1 MKNNIDVKEDI
12 NNFLGNNMNLEIS
25 VSYLLTFLNHHLDI
39 VFFIVMGIGY
49 IIGNLRIGSFSI
61 GSVAGV
67 LFAGLFFGYFGF
79 KISPSSQM
87 IGFALFIFSVGYQ
100 AGPGF
105 IAVLKEDGVKYFTLA
120 VVVSLTGF
128 TLAAIWASILSL
140 PPGMSAGLLSGGL
153 TSSPTLAAA
162 QDAVNTSTVII
173 AEGWTKE
180 QIIDN
185 IAMGYA
191 VTYIFGLVGL
201 IVMIKY
207 LPVLLKIDLVKET
220 KNFQNSGDKI
230 LDLPENVVRR
240 TYLITNKEIEHMN
253 IEMLVEK
260 YWDKT
265 SVVKVKRENEFH
277 SIDDSG
283 LKLGDIIEVL
293 GPRKYFAEKISKIG
307 EEITTDW
314 KSDDVQDT
322 AQIIINNN
330 DIVGHSLNDL
340 AIHRRFGLILMQ
352 IKRKGKY
359 ISLKN
364 DLILKKGDVLTV
376 IGAPHQIEAMGE
388 YMGQIERDGVETD
401 IITLSFGIVIGLIIG
416 SFSVTIGG
424 VSIGLGS
431 AGGLLASGLF
441 IGYRRSIRP
450 TFGQLPEPARWFL
463 MEFGLLIFMAGVG
476 MRAGTGI
483 LDTLQNNGIELI
495 MAGMCIT
502 IIPILIGYFVGA
514 KLLKISPALI
524 FGAITG
530 AMTSGAALSV
540 VIKEAKS
547 PIPALGYTGTY
558 AFANVL
564 LVIAGSL
571 IMIF

>member
-1 MKNNIDVKEDI
+1 MNIE
-12 NNFLGNNMNLEIS
+12 NF
-25 VSYLLTFLNHHLDI
+25 VDQLLPFLNHHLDM
-39 VFFIVMGIGY
+39 VFFLVLGIGY
-49 IIGNLRIGSFSI
+49 IIGNLRIGSFSM

-67 LFAGLFFGYFGF
+67 LFAGLIFGYFGF
-79 KISPSSQM
+79 KISPSTQM
-87 IGFALFIFSVGYQ
+87 VGFALFIFSVGYQ

-105 IAVLKEDGVKYFTLA
+105 VAVLKEDGLKYFTLA
-120 VVVSLTGF
+120 VGVALTGF
-128 TLAAIWASILSL
+128 GLAALWASMLSL

-162 QDAVNTSTVII
+162 QDAVNAGTVSI
-173 AEGWTKE
+173 AEGWTKD
-180 QIIDN
+180 QVIDN

-201 IVMIKY
+201 IMMIKY
-207 LPVLLKIDLVKET
+207 LPKFLKIDLAQEA
-220 KNFQNSGDKI
+220 KNFENSGNEV

-240 TYLITNKEIEHMN
+240 TYRITNDDIQHMDLETLKEA
-253 IEMLVEK
+253 

-265 SVVKVKRENEFH
+265 SVVKVKRENEFYPV
-277 SIDDSG
+277 DEAG
-283 LKLGDIIEVL
+283 LQIGDIIEVL
-293 GPRKYFAEKISKIG
+293 GPRIYFSEKISKIA
-307 EEITTDW
+307 EEIPTEW
-314 KSDDVQDT
+314 KSDDAQDT
-322 AQIIINNN
+322 AQVIIGN
-330 DIVGHSLNDL
+330 DDVVGHRLDDL
-340 AIHRRFGLILMQ
+340 AIHRRFGLLLMQ
-352 IKRKGKY
+352 IKRKGKHVSRKY
-359 ISLKN
+359 DPVLE
-364 DLILKKGDVLTV
+364 KGDVLTV

-401 IITLSFGIVIGLIIG
+401 IVTLSLGIVIGLIIG
-416 SFSVTIGG
+416 SFSVTVGG
-424 VSIGLGS
+424 VSLGLGS

-441 IGYRRSIRP
+441 IGYRRSVKP
-450 TFGQLPEPARWFL
+450 TFGQLPEPTRWFL

-476 MRAGTGI
+476 MRAGSGI
-483 LDTLQNNGIELI
+483 LDTLQHNGLALVA
-495 MAGMCIT
+495 AGMCVT
-502 IIPILIGYFVGA
+502 IVPILVGYFVGT

-547 PIPALGYTGTY
+547 PVPALGYTGTY